1 MSKTALETVQ
11 AFQESIGNG
20 TNDWE
25 NLLAEDIQFVGPVDQ
40 VSGRAANIEL
50 NKGFAPLMRGY
61 EPIVHFEQGNHVL
74 LEGVFTVATPSGG
87 TIELKMAEVNEVV
100 DEKIQHMRVYYVDEE
115 FRKEFAP
122 KN

>member
-11 AFQESIGNG
+11 AFQQSLGSG
-20 TNDWE
+20 TNEWE
-25 NLLAEDIQFVGPVDQ
+25 QLLAEDIEFVGPVDQ
-40 VSGRAANIEL
+40 VSGRVANIEL

-87 TIELKMAEVNEVV
+87 TIELKMAEIYEIVNG
-100 DEKIQHMRVYYVDEE
+100 KIQHMRVYYDAEE
-115 FRKEFAP
+115 FRKEFTP
-122 KN
+122 QK